1 MRLQKRRVACGPVPK
16 FSPPVARA
24 FRIAG
29 IDVIFRN
36 PADCFSPWVSRG
48 PRAPPRMPKT
58 SRQVPLHYELA
69 ADKGFPRPTM
79 QRTSA
84 PVHQRGRLRLAS
96 VLSYEPSLLNGLDW
110 RQFGYVTLL
119 AAAFGSEQM
128 LSGLANDNFMD
139 MFITWVPGTLF
150 IGIGALV
157 VFTVLSNWKRPP
169 LPRWAALA
177 VSVLV
182 VSVVVRYLEAMALSS
197 GDANSCD
204 WGCLLFK
211 VRWSWLYW
219 GMAAAAWYFI
229 ERSARRLAALREAE
243 LDRSRLETQMI
254 EARLQ
259 VMQAQVEPHFLFN
272 TLAHVKWLYQTD
284 PLRGRRMLRSFRSY
298 LRAALPQMRGMRTTL
313 GREIE
318 LARAYLDTQHTRM
331 GRRLR
336 FSTEIPP
343 DLLASALP
351 PMMLLSLVENAIKHG

>member
-157 VFTVLSNWKRPP
+157 VFTVLSNWKRPL
-169 LPRWAALA
+169 LPRWVALA

-204 WGCLLFK
+204 WAVFCSRSVGRGCI
-211 VRWSWLYW
+211 
-219 GMAAAAWYFI
+219 GAWRPRPGI
-229 ERSARRLAALREAE
+229 S
-243 LDRSRLETQMI
+243 SN
-254 EARLQ
+254 
-259 VMQAQVEPHFLFN
+259 AQRD
-272 TLAHVKWLYQTD
+272 A
-284 PLRGRRMLRSFRSY
+284 
-298 LRAALPQMRGMRTTL
+298 
-313 GREIE
+313 
-318 LARAYLDTQHTRM
+318 
-331 GRRLR
+331 
-336 FSTEIPP
+336 
-343 DLLASALP
+343 
-351 PMMLLSLVENAIKHG
+351 